1 MQIALIKHLLCK
13 WRLIY
18 RASWLDHPMWTKK
31 TSFLHKVT
39 LEGLRQEDLLV
50 QVFAPNDAMVLLD
63 LVHGQELQSANGK
76 ENQLALGDFTSSED
90 LVVVAHRKLWIPK
103 QKLDK
108 GVQKC
113 QNKGTLCT
121 PNVLTTLTSQ
131 VAQNASQTVHI
142 ELCTVKVSDALGDS
156 FSTKAWSTSWG
167 PSFFPS
173 FQSLSSLCITS

>member
-1 MQIALIKHLLCK
+1 
-13 WRLIY
+13 
-18 RASWLDHPMWTKK
+18 MWTKK

-103 QKLDK
+103 QKLNK

-142 ELCTVKVSDALGDS
+142 ELCTSEAPLLKSVMHWATASPPRP
-156 FSTKAWSTSWG
+156 G
-167 PSFFPS
+167 P
-173 FQSLSSLCITS
+173 QAGAHLSSLLSNL